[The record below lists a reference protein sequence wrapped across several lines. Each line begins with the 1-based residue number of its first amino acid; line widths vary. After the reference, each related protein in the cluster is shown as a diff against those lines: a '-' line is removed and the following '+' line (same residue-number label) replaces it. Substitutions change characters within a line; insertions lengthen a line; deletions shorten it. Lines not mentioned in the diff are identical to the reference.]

1 MINSKKKA
9 QISIE
14 ALIIVG
20 VLVIG
25 GVIFASVYLN
35 NLGVHTKRSSEL
47 SGLTDG
53 FMNDLEGWNTP
64 GTPNTP
70 TVNCIIDEVCQ
81 DPPENASNCPG
92 DCEIPTDGCNENGFC
107 EASLGET
114 AANCSDCVAP
124 VFSNFTISK
133 FVPAGDSAINSKFS
147 LKAQINSSYPSVEI
161 YDIMLKKYDDSIMEY
176 VISKKCTIK
185 GVAPDTA
192 TGIYPGTLL
201 MTIEDVSLKNQGK
214 IIDEITCSEEG
225 EYRFSANA
233 RPKNVAGIP
242 PLSAQVSKII
252 TPAPIGCGNTAICE
266 SGETCPTCP
275 ECCTV
280 LGDIFSVKIAV
291 PENQKYF
298 FREDRTDFIAVL
310 NPEKKAG
317 ETDSCVWYVNE
328 SKEIPIGSQPDSCRL
343 EGISLNDTSL
353 FAEGL
358 NTITV
363 YAQRSTLAAGKK
375 LEANAKIEINILKPI
390 NPGILYLSA
399 PRNLI
404 VGESFNLK
412 VYGITEGQVNA
423 TRNISNFTFTG
434 NKCAITS
441 ATPVCGSTTVNST
454 NVYYCDYPAVC
465 SSASYAQTSPYDPS
479 EVVASLQG
487 TSETARFYSEYDLLF
502 DSGNCNKTGTS
513 YGILNVCAHSTGN
526 LNFNSNYW
534 VDNSFG
540 LLKLYVDSPRSEVS
554 NNYGILKAYISE

>member
-53 FMNDLEGWNTP
+53 FMNDLSGWNDTP
-64 GTPNTP
+64 GTPGTGSTP
-70 TVNCIIDEVCQ
+70 TCSDSIQNQGEIGIDCGGPCPACMTPGTCNNGIQDGLETGTDCGGTCPPCATPGEFIISLVLNPASSSPKNIDFKIHVLMTNATGQPKEVLKSIEITDDYTTLPTTKCSFNGT
-81 DPPENASNCPG
+81 NASSFNNLNIPFNGVREMVLSFSCKDDGNYSFAIEAGILG
-92 DCEIPTDGCNENGFC
+92 DTTPEYNDTQNVVKEIKSTAIGCAVSGVCGPTD
-107 EASLGET
+107 
-114 AANCSDCVAP
+114 
-124 VFSNFTISK
+124 
-133 FVPAGDSAINSKFS
+133 
-147 LKAQINSSYPSVEI
+147 
-161 YDIMLKKYDDSIMEY
+161 
-176 VISKKCTIK
+176 
-185 GVAPDTA
+185 
-192 TGIYPGTLL
+192 
-201 MTIEDVSLKNQGK
+201 
-214 IIDEITCSEEG
+214 
-225 EYRFSANA
+225 
-233 RPKNVAGIP
+233 
-242 PLSAQVSKII
+242 
-252 TPAPIGCGNTAICE
+252 
-266 SGETCPTCP
+266 TCPTCP

-390 NPGILYLSA
+390 NPEILYLSA

-502 DSGNCNKTGTS
+502 YSGNCSVTATS
-513 YGILNVCAHSTGN
+513 YGKMNTCVSSINGMGHNVD
-526 LNFNSNYW
+526 YW
-534 VDNSFG
+534 TDPSYG
-540 LLKLYVDSPRSEVS
+540 LLKTSINVS
-554 NNYGILKAYISE
+554 SSIIENNYGILKIYIE